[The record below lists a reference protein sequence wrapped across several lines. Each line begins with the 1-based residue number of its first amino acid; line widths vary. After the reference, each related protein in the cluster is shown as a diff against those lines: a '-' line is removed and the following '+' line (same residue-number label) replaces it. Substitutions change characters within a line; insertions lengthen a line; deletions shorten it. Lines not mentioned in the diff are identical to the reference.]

1 MQTIEFT
8 QVKEVHTGTPST
20 DVQTQKPNKPTE
32 KRVIETDMIN
42 KPDINVN
49 RSDRQELNRVDNP
62 QVSGI
67 FLPFTIT
74 DCKFINQSNSIMK
87 HLHRTNYM

>member
-42 KPDINVN
+42 KPDRNVN
-49 RSDRQELNRVDNP
+49 RSDRQELKVALVVGN
-62 QVSGI
+62 
-67 FLPFTIT
+67 
-74 DCKFINQSNSIMK
+74 
-87 HLHRTNYM
+87 H